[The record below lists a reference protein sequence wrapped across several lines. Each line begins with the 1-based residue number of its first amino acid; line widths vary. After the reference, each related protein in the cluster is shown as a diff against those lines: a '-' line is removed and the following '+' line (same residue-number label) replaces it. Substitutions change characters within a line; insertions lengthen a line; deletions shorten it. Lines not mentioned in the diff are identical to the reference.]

1 MLKDATRT
9 EVNWY
14 TGLITRCVGG
24 EKVIIGAAY
33 SPVTEKGEGVKKN
46 VRLLIDLSSGD

>member
-14 TGLITRCVGG
+14 TDLITRCRG

-33 SPVTEKGEGVKKN
+33 SPVTEKDGKKK
-46 VRLLIDLSSGD
+46 VRLLIDLSSEH